1 MSGGVRGSGQQRGS
15 MGGGEFTLYIF
26 IHFKNFQVLNGKGNN
41 LHEVEDSAGLAT
53 LCSMPPKFRK
63 NVWIKR
69 GLSIEGY

>member
-1 MSGGVRGSGQQRGS
+1 MLGGAVNRGAVWGGGV
-15 MGGGEFTLYIF
+15 YIF